1 MNEGRPSRAG
11 RPKAGRRSGDQ
22 VSMLRTLRIKN
33 LALVEDLTWEL
44 GPGYNV
50 ITGETG
56 AGKSILI
63 GALELVLGERADR
76 TRLRSGADSATV
88 EAVFEVQ
95 GWKVPLSEWLEQNGL
110 EPCEEGR
117 LVLKRTVTAVG
128 TNRQFVNGTPTT
140 LAVLKQLGDWLVDIH
155 GPHDHQSLLHTRR
168 QLDLLDA
175 FGGVLELRDRFAGLC
190 GERAVLEAQKAAL
203 GMDEAAYARRLDLL
217 RHQVR
222 EIEEAR
228 LRPEE
233 DEALQALHRRLS
245 NAARLMQLARAALD
259 LLSESESAILPQAGV
274 MGRALQE
281 LHRLDPSAGE
291 FLETHARAVEQ
302 WRALRE
308 DLSRYAERLEVD
320 PEQLQEVEQRLDL
333 IQSLKRKYG
342 RTVADVL
349 AFGERAR
356 RELETLEQREV
367 ELARLQQGLAE
378 VDRKLRVLGAELTER
393 RRKVIPVLRE
403 AVCRHLEDLG
413 FRQSHFEVLLETE
426 LDAWTAGPPP
436 SATGFDRVE
445 FLFSPNLGEPLRP
458 LRAIASSG
466 ELARVMLALKTV
478 LAAQDEVPVLVFDEV
493 DANVGGETAHAVGAK
508 MREIAEHRQVL
519 CVTHLAQVAAAATH
533 HWVVRKVVR
542 GGRTVSEMAPLD
554 GAERVEELARMLGG
568 RSEEALRHAAALL
581 EGAQGAG
588 GFGSAKGGESV
599 QKPQETAGEGKS
611 RRIRSKA

>member
-1 MNEGRPSRAG
+1 
-11 RPKAGRRSGDQ
+11 
-22 VSMLRTLRIKN
+22 MLRTLRIKN

-95 GWKVPLSEWLEQNGL
+95 GWKAPLSEWLEQNGL

-117 LVLKRTVTAVG
+117 LVLKRTVTAAG

-155 GPHDHQSLLHTRR
+155 GPHDHQSLLHTGR

-175 FGGVLELRDRFAGLC
+175 FGGVLELRNRFARLC
-190 GERAVLEAQKAAL
+190 SERAALEAQKAAL
-203 GMDEAAYARRLDLL
+203 GMDEAACARRLDLL

-222 EIEEAR
+222 EITEAR
-228 LRPEE
+228 LQPEE
-233 DEALQALHRRLS
+233 EEALQALHRRLS
-245 NAARLMQLARAALD
+245 NATRLMQLARAALD
-259 LLSESESAILPQAGV
+259 LLSESESAILQQAGV

-302 WRALRE
+302 WQALRE
-308 DLSRYAERLEVD
+308 DLSRYADRLEVD
-320 PEQLQEVEQRLDL
+320 PAQLQEVEQRLDL
-333 IQSLKRKYG
+333 IQGLKRKYG
-342 RTVADVL
+342 RTVAEVL
-349 AFGERAR
+349 AFGQQAR

-367 ELARLQQGLAE
+367 ELERLQQGLAE
-378 VDRKLRVLGAELTER
+378 VDQKLRVLGAELTER

-426 LDAWTAGPPP
+426 LDRWTAGPPP

-445 FLFSPNLGEPLRP
+445 FLFSPNPGEPLRP

-519 CVTHLAQVAAAATH
+519 CVTHLAQVAAAARH

-542 GGRTVSEMAPLD
+542 GGRTVSEIAPVD
-554 GAERVEELARMLGG
+554 RAERVEELARMLGG

-588 GFGSAKGGESV
+588 GFGFSRGRESV
-599 QKPQETAGEGKS
+599 QKPQETTGAGKF